1 MAVNFDKVVKLI
13 KNNKYIFTIA
23 VIKRAKELFNFYPS
37 PQKSP
42 VSFIEVAS
50 KEIEDKK
57 IEITEE

>member
-1 MAVNFDKVVKLI
+1 MPVDFDKVLKLI

-23 VIKRAKELFNFYPS
+23 VIKRARELFNLYPS

>member
-23 VIKRAKELFNFYPS
+23 VIKRARELFNLYPS